1 LFPEA
6 FGLMALVNMLMLG
19 LAAISD
25 VGLQPAIIRHAR
37 GDEQRFLD
45 TAWTIQVIRGVI
57 LWGIGSALAIPMAR
71 FYNEPE
77 LVTIVP
83 IATLSALLAGFT
95 STKIVT
101 LTRHMR
107 PGRVVTIEFKV
118 TDEEV
123 RRAIM
128 QRAQQF
134 PGQERQVVE
143 FFKNNPNAQME
154 LRMPIFED
162 KVVDFALE
170 LADVT
175 DKPVSQEEL
184 FSRDDEDEH
193 EHVHGPD
200 CDHDHDHGHK
210 HG

>member
-1 LFPEA
+1 VTESVPPLLPPPLPDPAEAALGLDSLRARAASGTMVSVVGQAASQGLRLVSNLILSKLLFPEA

-57 LWGIGSALAIPMAR
+57 LWGIGSALAIPMAD

-107 PGRVVTIEFKV
+107 PGRLS
-118 TDEEV
+118 
-123 RRAIM
+123 RRAGDHVASHP
-128 QRAQQF
+128 RARPLPKQ
-134 PGQERQVVE
+134 
-143 FFKNNPNAQME
+143 
-154 LRMPIFED
+154 
-162 KVVDFALE
+162 
-170 LADVT
+170 
-175 DKPVSQEEL
+175 
-184 FSRDDEDEH
+184 
-193 EHVHGPD
+193 
-200 CDHDHDHGHK
+200 
-210 HG
+210 